1 MLWLVETM
9 LWLMGGF
16 WGVCSV
22 ALFSVDTPE
31 GGIVTFLLMALAF
44 ALGSRVRSKRK
55 AKKEAKRA
63 EKKMENFLSPVAEID
78 RLRAEM
84 AVLQAETEMELERT
98 KARLAQEKRKKE
110 GRRVQCPNCCGTSM
124 VFGRYGT
131 CDYCDSPLTVA
142 PTTNN
147 VVADFVDLEIK
158 AIKRHDELSALK
170 ADILRVLRRT
180 ELCTVSEITNQ
191 LREPATA
198 QKVAAVLRTMMNEG
212 TVDRMEIRKKA
223 VFYVKGA

>member
-16 WGVCSV
+16 WGICSV
-22 ALFSVDTPE
+22 SLFSVDTPD
-31 GGIVTFLLMALAF
+31 GGIVTFLLMVLAF
-44 ALGSRVRSKRK
+44 VLGSKVHRKRK

-63 EKKMENFLSPVAEID
+63 EKKVENFLSPVAEID

-84 AVLQAETEMELERT
+84 AVLQAETEMELERA
-98 KARLAQEKRKKE
+98 KVKLAQEKRKKE

-131 CDYCDSPLTVA
+131 CDYCDSPLTVT
-142 PTTNN
+142 PTTDN
-147 VVADFVDLEIK
+147 VVAEFVDLEIK
-158 AIKRHDELSALK
+158 AIRRRDEMSALK

-180 ELCTVSEITNQ
+180 ELCTVSEIANQ
-191 LREPATA
+191 LREPVPV
-198 QKVAAVLRTMMNEG
+198 QKVYAVLRTMMDEG

-223 VFYVKGA
+223 VFYAKGA